1 MTKLKKKHPLPSEI
15 LFFKIISEASL
26 QDGKLKIPNKFTR
39 EYGVNLSNPVFLK
52 PPDGIEWK
60 IFWTKHDGDI
70 WFQKGWKEFATYYSL
85 SHKYLVL
92 FKYQET
98 SHLEVHIF
106 DQSAL
111 EVDYPFC
118 GIKIEHENLD
128 HVSNDSVEVSD
139 DSIEVL
145 DELTP
150 SQKKTRL
157 KSTSCSRP
165 RKKLNTGPSEVFEES
180 SNLPQHVQ
188 IKGEQSQGTNL
199 GMSSDKQVLDG
210 MAPEQP
216 PAKRQ
221 KKDQSSSQSAH
232 RTEYPTKFRTV
243 THEQR
248 YETEIKMRNFIP
260 EKNFKLKPGEYD
272 EIQKVIT
279 WRKWEKLCSFAQNFH
294 PQIVREFYANAY
306 GIEGDTTPLH
316 TSWVRGKM
324 VSYEE
329 ETINSFF
336 GTQAAADCSY
346 KAGGDLVKDYGEMK
360 KLLARPGAIWIG
372 KKVKPRCLRSI
383 DLYPVVHAWSS
394 WMHHTVLPCAN
405 ESNVT
410 VVRSQFLIAT
420 ILNEPLDIGRIISS
434 DIHQVAQ
441 TNKPKAT
448 LSHPSLICFLCERA
462 GVGIPWDEPT
472 ATIPRPITAAWIDS
486 RLDGPMGAPPQP
498 QEQQPQPQPQ
508 QEQEQ
513 HAQED
518 QPPAPS
524 SLDQCLML
532 LVQTQTQLSQDIHR
546 LVTEARVQS
555 RGTNALCRLLALQ
568 FRSQQQQELLK
579 PQGQLTEADILQM
592 VGLEKPAKPSSWH
605 PAKVPTADGAGED
618 LQDEDLIYPSSSQP
632 I

>member
-1 MTKLKKKHPLPSEI
+1 
-15 LFFKIISEASL
+15 
-26 QDGKLKIPNKFTR
+26 
-39 EYGVNLSNPVFLK
+39 
-52 PPDGIEWK
+52 
-60 IFWTKHDGDI
+60 
-70 WFQKGWKEFATYYSL
+70 
-85 SHKYLVL
+85 
-92 FKYQET
+92 
-98 SHLEVHIF
+98 
-106 DQSAL
+106 
-111 EVDYPFC
+111 
-118 GIKIEHENLD
+118 
-128 HVSNDSVEVSD
+128 
-139 DSIEVL
+139 
-145 DELTP
+145 
-150 SQKKTRL
+150 
-157 KSTSCSRP
+157 
-165 RKKLNTGPSEVFEES
+165 
-180 SNLPQHVQ
+180 
-188 IKGEQSQGTNL
+188 
-199 GMSSDKQVLDG
+199 MSSDKQVLDG

>member
-26 QDGKLKIPNKFTR
+26 QDGKLIPNKFTR